1 MRVCEE
7 ENFETKG
14 EFMASRGS
22 ISLLGPLPALLQ
34 GGAHLLQISSREF
47 LSEVPAR
54 EVVLLASPHRL
65 LRFIAADWTMHRI
78 RA

>member
-1 MRVCEE
+1 MRVCEG

-47 LSEVPAR
+47 LSKVPAR

-65 LRFIAADWTMHRI
+65 LRFIAVDWTIHWI